1 MNPNLDYELY
11 FNIAFFAVI
20 GIGFLIGMIR
30 GLRKSLYS
38 LVVTAIFY
46 GLFFLT
52 IDVVINQL
60 WVLPLPFVFS
70 QLGGVMPE
78 LTSATSLG
86 EAFVIVL
93 DAQLGETLGATL
105 SNEQFLAFVTGI
117 ALFAVKLVY
126 TILYFTVGQL
136 IYRFITFI
144 LRLMFLGK
152 TQAMNDYQLARRQV
166 KKMKWSNKKLRKI
179 RKSVKKDYK
188 ALSRKEK
195 KEQLKADRR
204 MAKKKVR
211 NKEFKRLKKETKLA
225 VKQMSR
231 KERRNMS
238 KEDKRREKF
247 ILKNGYFFS
256 ERQLTQF
263 LNKPSKQPLLGGIV
277 GAAKGAVSAFVT
289 LIILGGM
296 ISIMDSFLAV
306 LPEDEPTVSREHLE
320 LIYLSNEPVYHPLN
334 TPAEPLFEVPA
345 ELQEQLDAARAMIDA
360 FHNNIFVSNASQI
373 TMEHENYLEAT
384 PLHLY
389 LFDSV
394 LSFSFQDET
403 IMLRAELETFGETAG
418 VLLDSEYMDTN
429 DLSDITQ
436 AEIIALFDTI
446 SNSRLVTTMIPLGI
460 EVGSEMYELEMELPT
475 EELYAIDWQEELQAI
490 GSVAAV
496 GFHLVNTAGLLEDDP
511 DLTTVTL
518 DGTEV
523 KDLFDSLAGSELATL
538 GAYVALEPLLEQAG
552 GQLSAII
559 TVPEGIVW
567 EDEFAAF
574 GEVAKAVLDTEIT
587 MDQLSSGDPSIIITA
602 LANFDFTTLLQSSI
616 ISQAM
621 INIFS
626 GEAGL
631 EGLDLIVIPDGIEWR
646 DIGEG
651 DDLIRGELFN
661 ILSAINAI
669 TDVAGEF
676 SFDDLSI
683 SVIADF
689 TEDTIDTIFASGV
702 LVATISNFIT
712 NELDFGDTPLLIPDT
727 VFDLNG
733 YITSTEMKAVAN
745 SARILVTELPCTEG
759 DTECEAV
766 GFDLDSA
773 FTLDATS
780 IDDMVESEI
789 IGATIGNLI
798 IDSAGDVLTIPASA
812 MAEISVD
819 STPTFVVSPGE
830 ISNLFQA
837 ISVMEFEDLE
847 GLTFDATILGRLAQ
861 DDDATLLDTTKTATL
876 FASTILHAT
885 ISDVLIDLQET
896 DDILAIPYFAEDN
909 LTEIRYTDATDAID
923 YVTTDELNAIL
934 QALISIDI
942 TDFNNIDALDLNTI
956 IDNSD
961 ELLASS
967 ILQATFSKQVLD
979 LGGEAVTVP
988 QKNEAGV
995 AVQVTVGDAGAGT
1008 DTTYIS
1014 VDEINAI
1021 LDALVI
1027 LNATDIQN
1035 FTGDVDLAS
1044 VLADP
1049 TGVDTLLASATIHA
1063 TISQQLF
1070 DLETSGTL
1078 AVPFFSESGDAI
1090 RVTVGDPGLETVY
1103 VTELEVRAM
1112 LDVLDLLG
1120 IVDNLDEFTGDI
1132 DLGTILAD
1140 PANYDTLL
1148 ASATIHATISK
1159 QLFDMETGGTLA
1171 VPYFKENNDPIRIKV
1186 GVYNVDPLLDTETEY
1201 VTELEVRA
1209 MLDVLDLLDIADNL
1223 DEFTGDI
1230 DLGTVLADPANYDI
1244 LLASATIHAT
1254 ISKQLFDMETGG
1266 TLAVPYFKENND
1278 PIRITVGV
1286 ANVDPLLDTETEY
1299 VTELEVRAMLDV
1311 LTLLGITDNLD
1322 EFTGDI
1328 DMGTILSDPANYDT
1342 LLASA
1347 TIHATIS
1354 KQLFDMHD
1362 GGTLVVPF
1370 FEDDDTTAIRI
1381 GVGDAGEG
1389 TRTVYI
1395 TEVEVRA
1402 LLDALQVLGLT
1413 DNLEEFDGGVDIASA
1428 TQDPTNKAILLASS
1442 TIQATISKQLIDLAT
1457 DGSIT
1462 LPYFDQDSTLVRFFV
1477 GTFDADPLLSTQTE
1491 YVSYTELDALIEAM
1505 NTLELTSDISSFT
1518 PDSVDLSILS
1528 EGTNADT
1535 VFASAMIQ
1543 ATVSKQV
1550 IDLVSDENLT
1560 DTFVVPYLQEDD
1572 ATRVRFV
1579 RGDELQGTDTEYILR
1594 QELINLVKSLDILE
1608 ITNVTSFSG
1617 DINIGAFFDSGNRT
1631 ILLSSSILQATISAQ
1646 LFEMG
1651 SATLPIPTY
1660 DIDNQ
1665 LVRKTVALGDPTEEF
1680 EYVLVDEIDAMFGA
1694 FELLNITNLDNFTG
1708 VVDISVLDTGDPLT
1722 TEQNQNAVLSSASIH
1737 AKISD
1742 LLTTLSV
1749 DVLIVPM
1756 YTQAGETPGNE
1767 LRITVD
1773 TTEFVTKSEVRALM
1787 NAFTAMGFSDLNTF
1801 GSDIESEKFFLART
1815 TLLQS
1820 SSIQATI
1827 SYKMINSTNGELVVP
1842 DTDIRPLTPFA
1853 IRLEHADGTVY
1864 IQIDELNAIFDGL
1877 EALNLTD
1884 FTTMNFNP
1892 ATIFSADF
1900 NLVMTSASLQATIS
1914 KNILATASDE
1924 SAAYG
1929 TSTLIVPNAL
1939 REAIVVDGD
1948 PTQHIEKDELI
1959 NLLEALDLLDFTSF
1973 GGNVGGG
1980 SVTTMTSGDR
1990 AILLE
1995 SGTMHTTID
2004 YMLRG
2009 NALLDIPTLAETIAY
2024 GITLTTSTELN
2035 DFIGAIGVLGEADF
2049 TSAGLDLSAII
2060 GLSTSDQDTVATS
2073 MIVRNTL
2080 HTEVYNTATNALVPN
2095 PFRALTPADYM
2106 GGDTG
2111 SFFTKAAFLEI
2122 VRHDYLTI

>member
-1 MNPNLDYELY
+1 
-11 FNIAFFAVI
+11 
-20 GIGFLIGMIR
+20 MIR

-52 IDVVINQL
+52 IDVVVNQL
-60 WVLPLPFVFS
+60 WVLPLPFLFS
-70 QLGGVMPE
+70 QLGGVMPA

-86 EAFVIVL
+86 DAFVIVL
-93 DAQLGETLGATL
+93 EDQFGETLGATL
-105 SNEQFLAFVTGI
+105 SNEQFLAFVTGV

-136 IYRFITFI
+136 IYRFITFL

-166 KKMKWSNKKLRKI
+166 KKMKWSNKKLRQI

-188 ALSRKEK
+188 AMSRKEK

-231 KERRNMS
+231 KERRNMT

-256 ERQLTQF
+256 ERQLTQY
-263 LNKPSKQPLLGGIV
+263 LNKPSKQPLLGGIA

-320 LIYLSNEPVYHPLN
+320 LIYLSNDPVYQPLN

-373 TMEHENYLEAT
+373 TMEHENYLEAP

-403 IMLRAELETFGETAG
+403 IMLRAELETFGDTAG

-436 AEIIALFDTI
+436 DEIIALFDTI
-446 SNSRLVTTMIPLGI
+446 SNSRLVTSMIPLGI
-460 EVGSEMYELEMELPT
+460 EVGSELYELEMELPT
-475 EELYAIDWQEELQAI
+475 EELYDIDWQAELQAI

-496 GFHLVNTAGLLEDDP
+496 GFHLVNTAGLLEEDP

-552 GQLSAII
+552 GQISAII

-574 GEVAKAVLDTEIT
+574 GEVAKAVLDTQIT
-587 MDQLSSGDPSIIITA
+587 MDQLSSGDPSVIISA
-602 LANFDFTTLLQSSI
+602 LANFDFTTLLESMI
-616 ISQAM
+616 VTQAM

-689 TEDTIDTIFASGV
+689 TEDTIDTIFASDV

-766 GFDLDSA
+766 GFDLDAA
-773 FTLDATS
+773 FTLDAES

-798 IDSAGDVLTIPASA
+798 LDSAGDVLTVPASA
-812 MAEISVD
+812 MAEILVD
-819 STPTFVVSPGE
+819 TVPTFVVSPGE
-830 ISNLFQA
+830 ITNLFQA
-837 ISVMEFEDLE
+837 ISVMEFEDLD
-847 GLTFDATILGRLAQ
+847 GLEFDASILTRLAQ

-876 FASTILHAT
+876 FASIILHAT

-942 TDFNNIDALDLNTI
+942 TDFNNIDTLDLNTI

-979 LGGEAVTVP
+979 LGGDTVTVP
-988 QKNEAGV
+988 QQNEAGV
-995 AVQVTVGDAGAGT
+995 AVQVSVGDAGAGT

-1035 FTGDVDLAS
+1035 FTGEVDLAS

-1070 DLETSGTL
+1070 DLEEGGTL
-1078 AVPFFSESGDAI
+1078 AVPYFSETGGTI
-1090 RVTVGDPGLETVY
+1090 RITVGDPGFETEY
-1103 VTELEVRAM
+1103 VTEAEVRAM

-1120 IVDNLDEFTGDI
+1120 IVDNLDQFDGAI
-1132 DLGTILAD
+1132 DMGTILAD

-1159 QLFDMETGGTLA
+1159 QLFDLEEGGTLA
-1171 VPYFKENNDPIRIKV
+1171 VPFFKENNDPVRISV
-1186 GVYNVDPLLDTETEY
+1186 GAYNVDPLLDTQTVY
-1201 VTELEVRA
+1201 VTESEVRA
-1209 MLDVLDLLDIADNL
+1209 MLDVLDLLGITDNL
-1223 DEFTGDI
+1223 DQFNGAI
-1230 DLGTVLADPANYDI
+1230 DMNTILSDPANYDI

-1254 ISKQLFDMETGG
+1254 ISKQLFDM
-1266 TLAVPYFKENND
+1266 D
-1278 PIRITVGV
+1278 
-1286 ANVDPLLDTETEY
+1286 D
-1299 VTELEVRAMLDV
+1299 
-1311 LTLLGITDNLD
+1311 
-1322 EFTGDI
+1322 
-1328 DMGTILSDPANYDT
+1328 S
-1342 LLASA
+1342 
-1347 TIHATIS
+1347 
-1354 KQLFDMHD
+1354 
-1362 GGTLVVPF
+1362 GTLVVPF
-1370 FEDDDTTAIRI
+1370 FEDDNTTPIRVSVGVYNVDPLLDTQ
-1381 GVGDAGEG
+1381 
-1389 TRTVYI
+1389 TVYI

-1402 LLDALQVLGLT
+1402 LLDALDVLGLT
-1413 DNLEEFDGGVDIASA
+1413 DNLDQFDGGVDIASA

-1457 DGSIT
+1457 NGDIQ
-1462 LPYFDQDSTLVRFFV
+1462 LPYFDQDSTTVRFFV
-1477 GTFDADPLLSTQTE
+1477 GVFDADPLLSTQTE
-1491 YVSYTELDALIEAM
+1491 YVSYAELDALIEAM
-1505 NTLELTSDISSFT
+1505 NTLELTSDIGSFT
-1518 PDSVDLSILS
+1518 PDSVDLSILGQ
-1528 EGTNADT
+1528 GTNADT

-1550 IDLVSDENLT
+1550 IDLVTDVNLT
-1560 DTFVVPYLQEDD
+1560 DTFVVPYWQEDD
-1572 ATRVRFV
+1572 ATRVRFL
-1579 RGDELQGTDTEYILR
+1579 RGNALEGTETEYILR
-1594 QELINLVKSLDILE
+1594 QELIDLVKSLDVLG
-1608 ITNVTSFSG
+1608 ITNVTAFSG
-1617 DINIGAFFDSGNRT
+1617 DIDIAAFFDSGNRT
-1631 ILLSSSILQATISAQ
+1631 ILLASSILQATISSQ
-1646 LFEMG
+1646 LFEIG
-1651 SATLPIPTY
+1651 AATLPVPTY

-1665 LVRKTVALGDPTEEF
+1665 LIRKTVASGDVVEEF
-1680 EYVLVDEIDAMFGA
+1680 EYVVKDEIDAMFAA
-1694 FELLNITNLDNFTG
+1694 FELLNITNLDEFTG

-1722 TEQNQNAVLSSASIH
+1722 TEQNQNVVLASASIH
-1737 AKISD
+1737 AKISN

-1756 YTQAGETPGNE
+1756 YSQAGETPGNE

-1787 NAFTAMGFSDLNTF
+1787 NAFTAMGFTDLNTF
-1801 GSDIESEKFFLART
+1801 GSNIASTEFFTART

-1900 NLVMTSASLQATIS
+1900 DLVLLSASLQATIS
-1914 KNILATASDE
+1914 KNILLPAEDE
-1924 SAAYG
+1924 FVLLSNYTSG
-1929 TSTLIVPNAL
+1929 TLVVPTSL
-1939 REAIVVDGD
+1939 REAIMVDGLA
-1948 PTQHIEKDELI
+1948 TEHIEQNELKQ
-1959 NLLEALDLLDFTSF
+1959 LLEAMNALGFTNDFGS
-1973 GGNVGGG
+1973 GVGGG
-1980 SVTTMTSGDR
+1980 LITGMDDPTLDEMFDSGS
-1990 AILLE
+1990 I
-1995 SGTMHTTID
+1995 HTTIHF
-2004 YMLRG
+2004 MLEK
-2009 NALLDIPTLAETIAY
+2009 NANLINPDEAKVNLSFLSNITSETEVRKLLTSLQTL
-2024 GITLTTSTELN
+2024 GQ
-2035 DFIGAIGVLGEADF
+2035 ADF
-2049 TSAGLDLSAII
+2049 ANANFGLGALSAIQS
-2060 GLSTSDQDTVATS
+2060 LSDRETISDS
-2073 MIVRNTL
+2073 MITRATL
-2080 HTEVYNTATNALVPN
+2080 HDEVEGLATNPILYPGGVTA
-2095 PFRALTPADYM
+2095 ADYM
-2106 GGDTG
+2106 GGDTN
-2111 SFFTKAAFLEI
+2111 SFFIYATFLDVIET
-2122 VRHDYLTI
+2122 VYPSTLP